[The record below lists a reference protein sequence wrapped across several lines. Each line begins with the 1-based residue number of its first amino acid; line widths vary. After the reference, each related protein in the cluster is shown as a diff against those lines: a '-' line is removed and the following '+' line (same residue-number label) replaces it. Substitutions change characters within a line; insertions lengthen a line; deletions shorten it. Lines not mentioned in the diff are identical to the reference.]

1 MTLNEIEFQVIKNLC
16 CEHILTEEQT
26 FVMKTIFYS
35 DPCTVVFMALLLLVY
50 NLHLT
55 FTFNI

>member
-1 MTLNEIEFQVIKNLC
+1 MIENLC

-35 DPCTVVFMALLLLVY
+35 DPCTAVFMALLLLVY
-50 NLHLT
+50 NLHLI